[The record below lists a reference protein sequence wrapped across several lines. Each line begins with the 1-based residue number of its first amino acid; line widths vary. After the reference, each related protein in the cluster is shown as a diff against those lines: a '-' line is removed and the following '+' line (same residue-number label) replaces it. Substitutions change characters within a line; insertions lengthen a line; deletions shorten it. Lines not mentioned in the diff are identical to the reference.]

1 MAGGVSGRGRISGKI
16 EFMAFIARSE
26 DARFF
31 PALHNRDF
39 RLLWVGQ
46 AISFSGTWMHA
57 TAQGWL
63 VYSLTK
69 SPLYLGIVSATASLP
84 IMLFSLLGG
93 AVADRFRK
101 RNLLMLTQ
109 ALSAAPALAIGILTQ
124 LGMIRLWEVI
134 LFVFFFGIINAF
146 DVPARQSFY
155 AELVERESLQS
166 AVALNSV
173 AFNGARVSGPVIAG
187 LAIAWVG
194 LPACFYL
201 NALSFFAVVIALYKI
216 SAGRKAAGSAR
227 KNGLASDIL
236 EGMRF
241 VAKEPAILAT
251 LSMVG
256 LFSLF
261 SIPFITLLP
270 VFAAKV
276 LNSGP
281 QGYGFLLGSAGA
293 GALIGALWL
302 AMRSVPGPR
311 VALMRASSV
320 LFPAA
325 LFFFSFSKNYY
336 FSSFCLV
343 IAGWGLISFLALA
356 NSSMQLKASDVLRGR
371 VMSVYT
377 LVFLGLAPI
386 GNLLMGGAAQFLG
399 TPAALAGASALSAVT
414 AIFVGRGL
422 PGKNA

>member
-1 MAGGVSGRGRISGKI
+1 MA
-16 EFMAFIARSE
+16 FMAQTEGARY
-26 DARFF
+26 F

-39 RLLWVGQ
+39 RLLWIGQ
-46 AISFSGTWMHA
+46 VISFSGTWMHA

-69 SPLYLGIVSATASLP
+69 SPLYLGIVSATAALP

-109 ALSAAPALAIGILTQ
+109 ALSILPALAIGVLTQ
-124 LGMIRLWEVI
+124 LGIIRVWEVI
-134 LFVFFFGIINAF
+134 LLVFLFGLINAF

-155 AELVERESLQS
+155 AELVERDTLQS

-187 LAIAWVG
+187 LTIAWVG

-201 NALSFFAVVIALYKI
+201 NALSFLAVVLALYKI
-216 SAGRKAAGSAR
+216 NARQEEAAQAPKKS
-227 KNGLASDIL
+227 LAKEIS

-241 VAKEPAILAT
+241 VGKEPAIRAT

-261 SIPFITLLP
+261 AIPFITLLP
-270 VFAAKV
+270 VFAVKV
-276 LNSGP
+276 LDSGP
-281 QGYGFLLGSAGA
+281 GGFGFLMGSAGA
-293 GALIGALWL
+293 GALVGALGL
-302 AMRSVPGPR
+302 AMRSVPGTRTSSLMRSSSIVFP
-311 VALMRASSV
+311 VAL
-320 LFPAA
+320 
-325 LFFFSFSKNYY
+325 LFFSLSKNFYL
-336 FSSFCLV
+336 SASCLV
-343 IAGWGLISFLALA
+343 MAGWGLISFLALA
-356 NSSMQLKASDVLRGR
+356 NSSIQLKTSDVLRGR

-377 LVFLGLAPI
+377 LVFLGLAPM
-386 GNLLMGGAAQFLG
+386 GNLLMGWAAQLFG
-399 TPAALAGASALSAVT
+399 TPRTLAVASALC
-414 AIFVGRGL
+414 IGLGLLIGRRLEGRQT
-422 PGKNA
+422 

>member
-1 MAGGVSGRGRISGKI
+1 MAY
-16 EFMAFIARSE
+16 IAQTG
-26 DARFF
+26 DAGYF
-31 PALHNRDF
+31 PALRNRDF
-39 RLLWVGQ
+39 RLLWIGQ

-69 SPLYLGIVSATASLP
+69 SPLYLGIVSATAALP

-109 ALSAAPALAIGILTQ
+109 ALSTLPAMAIGVLTQ
-124 LGMIRLWEVI
+124 LGMIRVWEVI
-134 LFVFFFGIINAF
+134 LFVFLFGMINAF

-155 AELVERESLQS
+155 AELVGRYTLQS

-187 LAIAWVG
+187 LTIAWLG

-201 NALSFFAVVIALYKI
+201 NALSFLAVVLALYKI
-216 SAGRKAAGSAR
+216 HAGRKAAAQDQ
-227 KNGLASDIL
+227 KTGLARQIS

-241 VAKEPAILAT
+241 VGGEPAIRAT

-261 SIPFITLLP
+261 AIPFITLLP

-276 LNSGP
+276 LGSGP
-281 QGYGFLLGSAGA
+281 RGFGILMGSAGA
-293 GALIGALWL
+293 GALVGAVGL

-311 VALMRASSV
+311 TSLMRASSMV
-320 LFPAA
+320 FPAS
-325 LFFFSFSKNYY
+325 LFFFALSKNFYL
-336 FSSFCLV
+336 SSLCLV

-356 NSSMQLKASDVLRGR
+356 NSSIQLKTSDVLRGR

-377 LVFLGLAPI
+377 LVFLGLAPF
-386 GNLLMGGAAQFLG
+386 GNLLMGGAADLFG
-399 TPAALAGASALSAVT
+399 SPDALAGASVLCMGAGLL
-414 AIFVGRGL
+414 IGRKLKGQ
-422 PGKNA
+422 AA